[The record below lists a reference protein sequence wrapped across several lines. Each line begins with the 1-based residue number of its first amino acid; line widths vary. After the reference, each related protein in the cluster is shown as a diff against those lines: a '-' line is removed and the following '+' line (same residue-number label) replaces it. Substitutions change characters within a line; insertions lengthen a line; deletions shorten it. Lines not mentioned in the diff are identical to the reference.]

1 MTALLNAGW
10 QSVFAA
16 GLAMGWRWGGDGG
29 GDGVAPPSDAPSAG
43 LAPPLEKVALIYRFT
58 AHF

>member
-1 MTALLNAGW
+1 MYNDGSTE
-10 QSVFAA
+10 
-16 GLAMGWRWGGDGG
+16 RWVAECIRRRVGDGG